1 MKIAIDI
8 GHPGHVHFFK
18 NFIWEMEK
26 RGHSIMVT
34 SREKEI
40 SNYLLNKYKIGYK
53 NLGKNKK
60 GLLNKFIGIPVFD
73 FKMFKAVKKF
83 KPDIFLSIG
92 SLYAAHVGKFLGK
105 KVVTFTDTEHAKI
118 ANFMT
123 FPFSD
128 VICTPSFFLKDLGP
142 KQVRYNGYQEL
153 TYLHPNWFKPDSG
166 VLKEVGLNKKDNFS
180 IVRFVSWEAAH
191 DRGQTGFTSTD
202 KIKIIKE
209 LEKYGKVF
217 ITSEISLPKNLEN
230 YKLKLSPEKIHD
242 FLYYAQLYLGE
253 GATMA
258 TESAILGTP
267 SIFINSLVG
276 TMGNF
281 IELEKKYD
289 LLYSFRNFSE
299 ALNKLKSVVEVKN
312 IKKEW
317 QKKREK
323 MLKEK
328 IDVTKWMI
336 NLIEKY

>member
-1 MKIAIDI
+1 MNILIDI
-8 GHPGHVHFFK
+8 GHPGHVHLFK
-18 NFIWEMEK
+18 NFIWEMKK
-26 RGHSIMVT
+26 RGHKIKIT
-34 SREKEI
+34 TRDKEI
-40 SNYLLNKYKIGYK
+40 TLKLLEIYGFEFD
-53 NLGKNKK
+53 NLGKHKK
-60 GLLNKFIGIPVFD
+60 SLARKALNYITISRKIAKIG
-73 FKMFKAVKKF
+73 KEFKA
-83 KPDIFLSIG
+83 DLFLSCA
-92 SLYAAHVGKFLGK
+92 SSYAARASK
-105 KVVTFTDTEHAKI
+105 KCKKKHIAFDDTEHSTMEYRLYEPYTDI
-118 ANFMT
+118 
-123 FPFSD
+123 
-128 VICTPSFFLKDLGP
+128 ICTPSSFLKDLGP
-142 KQVRYNGYQEL
+142 KQVRYNGYHEL
-153 TYLHPNWFKPDSG
+153 AYLHPNWFKPNSG

-242 FLYYAQLYLGE
+242 FLYYAQFYLGE